1 MSGSR
6 TFNVNWDFR
15 LSNDAARSLRR
26 MGVRD
31 QERINRA
38 LNEMKREP
46 LGGDVAP
53 LHGTYQGSLRRR
65 VGPWRII
72 FSLDLGC
79 RVIDIYD
86 IRRRSSTTYR

>member
-1 MSGSR
+1 
-6 TFNVNWDFR
+6 
-15 LSNDAARSLRR
+15 

-53 LHGTYQGSLRRR
+53 LRGGYQGSLRRR
-65 VGPWRII
+65 IGSWRII
-72 FSLDLGC
+72 FSLDLEHQ
-79 RVIDIYD
+79 VIDIYD

>member
-1 MSGSR
+1 
-6 TFNVNWDFR
+6 
-15 LSNDAARSLRR
+15 

-31 QERINRA
+31 REQINRA
-38 LNEMKREP
+38 LNQMKREP

-53 LHGTYQGSLRRR
+53 LRGGYQGSLRRR

-72 FSLDLGC
+72 FSLDLGHQ
-79 RVIDIYD
+79 VIDIYD